1 MPLVTAQSQEKQ
13 TLHSNWKKLQQTIQ
27 NKLNSSF
34 KEGKPHQ
41 NGQNLVKDEPVHDQ
55 GYIQSCREPESTA
68 NATGEAEQS
77 ASTLLDVAQQQ
88 VSQ

>member
-34 KEGKPHQ
+34 KG
-41 NGQNLVKDEPVHDQ
+41 D
-55 GYIQSCREPESTA
+55 Y
-68 NATGEAEQS
+68 
-77 ASTLLDVAQQQ
+77 
-88 VSQ
+88 

>member
-1 MPLVTAQSQEKQ
+1 
-13 TLHSNWKKLQQTIQ
+13 
-27 NKLNSSF
+27 
-34 KEGKPHQ
+34 
-41 NGQNLVKDEPVHDQ
+41 VHDQ
-55 GYIQSCREPESTA
+55 GYIQSCGEPESTA